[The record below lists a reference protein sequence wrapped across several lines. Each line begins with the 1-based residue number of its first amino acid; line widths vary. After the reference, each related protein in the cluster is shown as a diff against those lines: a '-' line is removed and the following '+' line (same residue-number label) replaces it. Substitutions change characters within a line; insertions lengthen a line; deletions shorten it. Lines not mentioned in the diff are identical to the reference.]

1 MHLVKWIR
9 KNMGK
14 LMAVFVIVIMIAFIM
29 PSLLNE
35 LAKPSYRDQNSAMY
49 TYGDGLTINRVDLQ
63 NASVQLQALR
73 GLMIDRLLPALG
85 DVRSVLLGQLLFPES
100 ENAAMVS
107 DELKNAA
114 MQSGLRIN
122 PSVVDE
128 FFKQS
133 RGRAEL
139 FFVLLRYEAEKAGCA
154 VTGDTAGNIL
164 KSVIPQL
171 TNNQVDAATLVRNLS
186 ASTNMSDEQILKSF
200 ADILAIMSY
209 SRVVTDTE
217 NLTMAQLENTFAR
230 MNERMDVNL
239 VEFAAED
246 FVDKAPQPSEAEVIG
261 MFEKFKN
268 NTPGVT
274 SDENPVGF
282 GYKLPPRVAID
293 YMMIKV
299 SDLKKNVAPPTEEE
313 VEEFY
318 RQNLERPPITEE
330 VPEDPNDPNSKTIK
344 KQKSY
349 AEVADMIKKGLHT
362 RKINAQGTKILSEAM
377 EQTDSA
383 FESIDFE
390 KASVETLKAKA
401 GDYAGVAENISK
413 QYNIKVYNGRT
424 SLLTAADF
432 QSDLNLGRLVIAG
445 QSRMPTRLI
454 KLIFAVKELGDE
466 ATKMGPFEPTAPK
479 MFVSAGPL
487 TDMAGDII
495 AIVRV
500 VDAAK
505 SAAPDSV
512 DFSYVK
518 NLPNIGEPNLAK
530 DKFVLKDEVIK
541 DCKKLAAAQI
551 ADKAANEFLGLV
563 KNQNWDAALAKLNSE
578 YGKKNADPNEKT
590 FKMQSMDSLKRVSAM
605 DIEQT
610 KMRVAGMMGAES
622 IIDQSLLYAKLVDT
636 FYNEFEQMQAKNQQP
651 PVLIDFDPKLTL
663 YVVESFDVGSPG
675 TQEEF
680 DSIRLRLALQEDFI
694 DAQSAAFGFYMPDN
708 ITARVNLKEVVQ
720 PKAADANDTNDA
732 NGAK

>member
-14 LMAVFVIVIMIAFIM
+14 LMAIFVIVIMIAFIM

-35 LAKPSYRDQNSAMY
+35 LAKPRYRGEKSAIY
-49 TYGDGLTINRVDLQ
+49 TYGDGLKISRTDLQ

-139 FFVLLRYEAEKAGCA
+139 FFILLRYEAEKAGCA
-154 VTGDTAGNIL
+154 VTGETAGNIL

-171 TNNQVDAATLVRNLS
+171 TNNQVDAATLVKNLS
-186 ASTNMSDEQILKSF
+186 TSTNMSDEQILKSF
-200 ADILAIMSY
+200 ADVLAIMSY

-217 NLTMAQLENTFAR
+217 NVTMSQLENTFAR
-230 MNERMDVNL
+230 MNERMDVNY
-239 VEFAAED
+239 VELAAED
-246 FVDKAPQPSEAEVIG
+246 FVDKAPQPSEAQVIG
-261 MFEKFKN
+261 QFEKFKN
-268 NTPGVT
+268 NSPGVT
-274 SDENPVGF
+274 STQNPVGF

-293 YMMIKV
+293 YMIVKV
-299 SDLKKNVAPPTEEE
+299 DDLKKNVAAPTEEE

-318 RQNLERPPITEE
+318 RQNLERPPITVE

-349 AEVADMIKKGLHT
+349 AEVADMIKKGLYT
-362 RKINAQGTKILSEAM
+362 RKVNAQGTKILTEAM
-377 EQTDSA
+377 EQTDSG
-383 FESIDFE
+383 FEGMDLE
-390 KASVETLKAKA
+390 KASLDTLKTKA
-401 GDYAGVAENISK
+401 GDYSAVAANISK

-424 SLLTAADF
+424 GLLTAADF
-432 QSDLNLGRLVIAG
+432 QSDLTLGRLVISG

-466 ATKMGPFEPTAPK
+466 ATKTGPFEPATPK

-505 SAAPDSV
+505 SGAPDSV
-512 DFSYVK
+512 NFSYVK
-518 NLPNIGEPNLAK
+518 NLPNMDGQDSSK
-530 DKFVLKDEVIK
+530 DKVVLKDEVTK
-541 DCKKLAAAQI
+541 DCKKLAAAEI

-563 KNQNWDAALAKLNSE
+563 KSQSWDAALAKINAE
-578 YGKKNADPNEKT
+578 YGKKNADANEKT
-590 FKMQSMDSLKRVSAM
+590 FKLQSMDSLKRVSAM

-622 IIDQSLLYAKLVDT
+622 IIDQSLLYSKLVDT
-636 FYNEFEQMQAKNQQP
+636 FYNEYEQMQTKNQKP

-663 YVVESFDVGSPG
+663 YVVKSFKLESPG

-680 DSIRLRLALQEDFI
+680 DSIRQRLALQEDFI
-694 DAQSAAFGFYMPDN
+694 DAQSAAFGFYLPDN
-708 ITARVNLKEVVQ
+708 ITARVKLKEVEQ
-720 PKAADANDTNDA
+720 PKTAETNEPNDTN
-732 NGAK
+732 GAK